1 MTIAPR
7 GRWVA
12 VALFALLTLAVSAPA
27 AAHSALIGSTPEPE
41 STVEAL
47 PDDIELQFNE
57 SVSDISPAVILRRD
71 GETVAELEP
80 RIDGSTVRAAAPSED
95 LPDGDYTV
103 VWRVV
108 SADGHPIEGVVPFT
122 LASGSGD
129 EPAAPEP
136 TTDAS
141 EDAGDAAADDAA
153 AAGDSAED
161 SGPSSAVVVS
171 AVAIGLAVLALLA
184 LLVARRGRSGGGP
197 ASADDT
203 PSHD

>member
-71 GETVAELEP
+71 GQTVAELEP

-122 LASGSGD
+122 LASGQDAGA
-129 EPAAPEP
+129 EPATPEP
-136 TTDAS
+136 TTDAG
-141 EDAGDAAADDAA
+141 EDAGGA